1 VHVVPVFGFEILVYG
16 GWADDIGWDQSDDS
30 IVEWGCG
37 VIESSEAERGS
48 VELEEVSK

>member
-1 VHVVPVFGFEILVYG
+1 VHIVPVFGVEILGYG
-16 GWADDIGWDQSDDS
+16 RWADDIGWGQSDDG